1 MKHRVMLMRPD
12 GDAAAG
18 TATAGATDA
27 AAASAADAAV
37 AASTAATDAAAA
49 TAAQATADAAATA
62 AAAKTVPA
70 KYDLKLP
77 DKSTLDATVL
87 ERTAAIARELG
98 LSDSAAAQK
107 VLDLVHQEATTR
119 ETAARAAVLADHQ
132 PGGTAWSSML
142 DNWKAETLADAT
154 LGKTPEER
162 TAAIQRGV
170 GVIDKFAKANPEMG
184 AAFKQFLNT
193 SGLGEKREV
202 VHFFKYLGEVAGER
216 PAVMPS
222 GGGSGQSAVERQYQ
236 EKSGMNP

>member
-12 GDAAAG
+12 GG
-18 TATAGATDA
+18 G
-27 AAASAADAAV
+27 AAV
-37 AASTAATDAAAA
+37 ADPPAAPAPASDPVAAGSVPAPAGEAAAPPV
-49 TAAQATADAAATA
+49 TPPAAPAAPV
-62 AAAKTVPA
+62 VPD

-77 DKSTLDATVL
+77 DQSTLDATVL

-107 VLDLVHQEATTR
+107 VLDLVHQEAT
-119 ETAARAAVLADHQ
+119 ARAEKVRGEVLADHQ
-132 PGGTAWSSML
+132 PGGTAWSTML
-142 DNWKAETLADAT
+142 DGWKAETLADAT

-184 AAFKQFLNT
+184 ATFKQFLNS

-202 VHFFKYLGEVAGER
+202 VHFFKWLGEVAGEK
-216 PAVMPS
+216 PAVMPD
-222 GGGSGQSAVERQYQ
+222 GGGGAPSPLVQRYQ
-236 EKSGMNP
+236 ESGMNP